1 MAKTNQN
8 KSAVKTKDKRNLKYG
23 SLSVTI
29 TVIFIALVIILNI
42 IATSLSSVQ
51 GWYTDM
57 TASSYYSLSD
67 AFIEEMDK
75 IVKNEKGEATTYLN
89 IVLLAEED
97 VFRSYSE
104 MTMMLYQTFKELVN
118 KYDNINIVAHNTTV
132 HPEYAEKYKAT
143 GMDTLSLDDVVFE
156 LCDENGNALPNIPAK
171 KYSARSF
178 FMVNSGTGDY
188 IGYNA
193 EAKILSA
200 VSLLA
205 GKADRP
211 TAYYLQGHGEP
222 TLAEAG
228 DWKEVL
234 ELAGFKVK
242 EINLNE
248 RNENE
253 ENSETIATI
262 EEFEASK
269 VDDIIVINRPTSDLV
284 VADYYSSEVSKIKS
298 FLGDRHGHLIV
309 VEDANTPK
317 HRYLEA
323 LMYEY
328 GLGFGTSVKDPTHS
342 ISGSNAAKIFADYS
356 QTYNPNATTLSN
368 SDGFFKKLFNSK
380 TNNLPS
386 TIFTLPKE
394 VVFTGEIMS
403 GTNSSTTSFP
413 LLKSYNTAET
423 MKGEIKNTGSVAL
436 IGVSRIIWELNAD
449 IDSYVV
455 AIGSS
460 DFLSAEYESSCANR
474 SIMLELLR
482 LMWDSTVY
490 YDNISYKSF
499 DDTSL
504 TDVSTAA
511 ANAWTITCVAIIPA
525 AIGICGLIVYVRR
538 RHS

>member
-67 AFIEEMDK
+67 AFVEEMDK

-97 VFRSYSE
+97 VFRGYSD

-228 DWKEVL
+228 DWQEVL

-248 RNENE
+248 GNENE
-253 ENSETIATI
+253 ENSESIATI

-269 VDDIIVINRPTSDLV
+269 VDDIIIINRPASDLV

-328 GLGFGTSVKDPTHS
+328 GLGFGNSVKDMTHDLAS
-342 ISGSNAAKIFADYS
+342 SNGTKIFADYS

-368 SDGFFKKLFNSK
+368 SDGFFNKLFSSK

-423 MKGEIKNTGSVAL
+423 MKGDTKNNGSVAL

-490 YDNISYKSF
+490 YDNITYKSF
-499 DDTSL
+499 DDTAL

-511 ANAWTITCVAIIPA
+511 ANAWTISCVAIIPA

>member
-67 AFIEEMDK
+67 AFIEEMNK

-97 VFRSYSE
+97 VFRGYSD

-228 DWKEVL
+228 DWQEVL

-248 RNENE
+248 RNENV

-269 VDDIIVINRPTSDLV
+269 VDDIVIINRPTSDLV
-284 VADYYSSEVSKIKS
+284 YADYYSSEMTKLKS
-298 FLGDRHGHLIV
+298 FLGDRQGHLIV

-317 HRYLEA
+317 LRNVEA
-323 LMYEY
+323 LLYEY
-328 GLGFGTSVKDPTHS
+328 GLGFGNSVKDTTHS

-368 SDGFFKKLFNSK
+368 SDGFFAKLFNSK
-380 TNNLPS
+380 TTNLPS

-394 VVFTGEIMS
+394 VVFTGEIVS
-403 GTNSSTTSFP
+403 GTNSSTASFP
-413 LLKSYNTAET
+413 LLKSYNTAQVQNGDTFKE
-423 MKGEIKNTGSVAL
+423 GSATL

-455 AIGSS
+455 AIGAS

-504 TDVSTAA
+504 PNVSTAA